1 MKLQTFQISFNNA
14 QGVFNAGDSVSGVL
28 HLHLLK
34 PMKMRSIKLLFI
46 GEAKTHWTVK
56 QGKSK
61 TNYRG
66 REVYLN
72 QVMYLYPPDISSRGT
87 ETVDHP
93 AGNHAYPFHLAIP
106 ADFPSSF
113 EGKKGHVRYFC
124 RATID
129 RPWKF
134 DSQTKRAFTVIHH
147 LDLNLI
153 PHAVVPIY
161 GEENKK
167 IEGCCCD
174 AGEMT
179 VSLNIGKTG
188 YVPGEPLTYHMYID
202 NQSDYH
208 VNSAYL
214 HLIQSVTYSGTSDS
228 ILSSGRPKFH
238 TKTYDFNLFSENVS
252 VRQHTN
258 QHINGST
265 LIPSLPPSNLDGCS
279 IIEIKYSV
287 KMKVYCDSSSCVIIR
302 PITIGSIPV
311 REHQPQA
318 SLIQSPSGYSSVEPA
333 APTAPF
339 LTQEDISGV
348 GPVLDVPKGPIM
360 PPSYEEALAPPPS
373 YSECVFGRTEIRD
386 ENDDRHTDGIMNWAP
401 SYPYYDFTLRYGGQN
416 PGVATLGRGQSVEDY
431 DDDD

>member
-1 MKLQTFQISFNNA
+1 
-14 QGVFNAGDSVSGVL
+14 
-28 HLHLLK
+28 
-34 PMKMRSIKLLFI
+34 
-46 GEAKTHWTVK
+46 
-56 QGKSK
+56 
-61 TNYRG
+61 
-66 REVYLN
+66 
-72 QVMYLYPPDISSRGT
+72 RGT

-188 YVPGEPLTYHMYID
+188 YVPGEPLTYHI
-202 NQSDYH
+202 
-208 VNSAYL
+208 
-214 HLIQSVTYSGTSDS
+214 VTYSGTSDS

-348 GPVLDVPKGPIM
+348 
-360 PPSYEEALAPPPS
+360 ALAPPPS